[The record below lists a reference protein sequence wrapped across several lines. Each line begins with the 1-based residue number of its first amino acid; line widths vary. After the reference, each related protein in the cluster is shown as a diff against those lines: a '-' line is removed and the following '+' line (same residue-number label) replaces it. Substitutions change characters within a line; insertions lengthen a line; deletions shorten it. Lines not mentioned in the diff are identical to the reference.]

1 MMVDALEVDS
11 LEVHALAVDPLAIYH
26 ALVICCWDDDYS
38 AEVTII
44 RTLTFMDRL
53 CTAIMEDTVDMDIIT
68 KSVSDAFHT
77 RKHVVI
83 INSCDELIF
92 CRSCRQISEEKII
105 WYISNSNFRCDF

>member
-11 LEVHALAVDPLAIYH
+11 LEVDALAVDPLAIYH

-68 KSVSDAFHT
+68 KSV
-77 RKHVVI
+77 
-83 INSCDELIF
+83 
-92 CRSCRQISEEKII
+92 
-105 WYISNSNFRCDF
+105 